1 MLLLLDYFL
10 RLFPGLIVVV
20 AIYLIIPKD
29 MTVLKIFNLIFGF
42 ILMRDA
48 MTPLNIWVFGVN
60 GNVLW
65 LRFIDDAFIL
75 ITIGLLS
82 LLVTL
87 LIYFSNRHLTSNF
100 IWFKTNSKSRSLFI
114 GALAALLIAIPFM
127 LTYLF
132 IPIQDRGGEVA
143 LHLLLPLL
151 ILALFGNLL
160 EEVLFRG
167 FLQNYLK
174 QEVGINKSIALSGL
188 IFALG
193 HIFLAITVTNL
204 GFWVIIFTL
213 YEGLVCAYISE
224 RYGLA
229 PATIS
234 HGLAIFILSAG
245 LI

>member
-127 LTYLF
+127 LPYLS
-132 IPIQDRGGEVA
+132 IPITDRGGEVA
-143 LHLLLPLL
+143 LHLLLP
-151 ILALFGNLL
+151 F
-160 EEVLFRG
+160 
-167 FLQNYLK
+167 
-174 QEVGINKSIALSGL
+174 INPSA
-188 IFALG
+188 
-193 HIFLAITVTNL
+193 
-204 GFWVIIFTL
+204 FWQLT
-213 YEGLVCAYISE
+213 
-224 RYGLA
+224 
-229 PATIS
+229 
-234 HGLAIFILSAG
+234 
-245 LI
+245 

>member
-1 MLLLLDYFL
+1 MLLMDYFL
-10 RLFPGLIVVV
+10 RLLPGLIVVV
-20 AIYLIIPKD
+20 AIYLLVPQEI
-29 MTVLKIFNLIFGF
+29 TVLKIFVLIFGF

-48 MTPLNIWVFGVN
+48 MTPLNTWVIGVN

-127 LTYLF
+127 LPYLS
-132 IPIQDRGGEVA
+132 IPITDRGGEVA
-143 LHLLLPLL
+143 LHLLLSLL
-151 ILALFGNLL
+151 ILALFGNIL

-167 FLQNYLK
+167 FFQNYL
-174 QEVGINKSIALSGL
+174 
-188 IFALG
+188 
-193 HIFLAITVTNL
+193 
-204 GFWVIIFTL
+204 
-213 YEGLVCAYISE
+213 
-224 RYGLA
+224 
-229 PATIS
+229 
-234 HGLAIFILSAG
+234 
-245 LI
+245 

>member
-48 MTPLNIWVFGVN
+48 MTPLNVWVFGVN

-127 LTYLF
+127 LPICQSLLQIVEVRLPF
-132 IPIQDRGGEVA
+132 IYC
-143 LHLLLPLL
+143 
-151 ILALFGNLL
+151 
-160 EEVLFRG
+160 
-167 FLQNYLK
+167 FLY
-174 QEVGINKSIALSGL
+174 
-188 IFALG
+188 
-193 HIFLAITVTNL
+193 
-204 GFWVIIFTL
+204 
-213 YEGLVCAYISE
+213 
-224 RYGLA
+224 
-229 PATIS
+229 
-234 HGLAIFILSAG
+234 
-245 LI
+245 